1 MTEGKIIK
9 HYREKQQLT
18 QRELGQGICSV
29 THLSKIERGITEYS
43 PEIIDLLCERLQINM
58 ATEVER
64 FHKTQRK
71 LNEWHGAMVMQR
83 TEEAET
89 LKAQIEQEPL
99 KDLPDYKIPYPLL
112 LIRSHL
118 YNNDLKPAA
127 RLIRD
132 IQKDEYAS
140 LYVRNYFKHLQG
152 IYYFLS
158 GQFLDC
164 IGVLTEIDESEYT
177 EQEYYYH
184 LALAYHSIHSS
195 IIAYYYA
202 EKALQYFRK
211 TLNLV
216 RIIDTE
222 TLMLIQLSVNEP
234 HHFAV
239 AKQSYENLIKAC
251 ELCGSMD
258 RKYKLLHNLAYEH
271 LRRGLY
277 GEAADLFEQVMEL
290 LSGPDHSFYLTVL
303 DCYITSCM
311 GAKRL
316 PVSELLA
323 LTYQGLT
330 LARDRKDSR
339 AINFNLLILSLK
351 EDWGPYYRYIE
362 EEALPYFRSNGD
374 TYTIE
379 RYERKL
385 LSYYL
390 KSGERDKALE
400 LSLTMI
406 SGMSSGLEDY

>member
-18 QRELGQGICSV
+18 QRELGHGICSV

-43 PEIIDLLCERLQINM
+43 SEIIDLLCGRLNINM
-58 ATEVER
+58 ATEIER
-64 FHKTQRK
+64 FHMTQRK
-71 LNEWHGAMVMQR
+71 LNEWHDAMVMQR
-83 TEEAET
+83 TKEAEI
-89 LKAQIEQEPL
+89 LKEQIEQETL

-112 LIRSHL
+112 LTRYYL
-118 YNNDLKPAA
+118 YNNDLKPASG
-127 RLIRD
+127 LIRD
-132 IQKDEYAS
+132 IGKDEYAS
-140 LYVRNYFKHLQG
+140 PYVRNYFKHLQG

-158 GQFLDC
+158 GKFLEC
-164 IGVLTEIDESEYT
+164 IGVLTEIDEPEYT
-177 EQEYYYH
+177 EQEYFYH
-184 LALAYHSIHSS
+184 LALAYHSIHSN
-195 IIAYYYA
+195 IIAYYYG

-222 TLMLIQLSVNEP
+222 TLLLIQLSVNEP
-234 HHFAV
+234 HYFSI

-251 ELCGSMD
+251 ELCGSID
-258 RKYKLLHNLAYEH
+258 RKYKLLHNLAFEH
-271 LRRGLY
+271 MRRGLY
-277 GEAADLFEQVMEL
+277 DEAADLFEQVMEL
-290 LSGPDHSFYLTVL
+290 ISGPDHSFYLTVL

-330 LARDRKDSR
+330 LATERTDNR
-339 AINFNLLILSLK
+339 AINFNLLMLSLK
-351 EDWGPYYRYIE
+351 EDWQPYYRYIE
-362 EEALPYFRSNGD
+362 EEALPHFRSNGD
-374 TYTIE
+374 TYAIE

-390 KSGERDKALE
+390 KSGERDKALD
-400 LSLTMI
+400 LSLSMI
-406 SGMSSGLEDY
+406 GGMSNGLENY

>member
-43 PEIIDLLCERLQINM
+43 PEIIDLLCERLHINM
-58 ATEVER
+58 ASEVER
-64 FHKTQRK
+64 FRETQRK
-71 LNEWHGAMVMQR
+71 LNEWHNAMLMQR
-83 TEEAET
+83 TGEAEILKETIERET
-89 LKAQIEQEPL
+89 LR
-99 KDLPDYKIPYPLL
+99 DLPDYKIPYPLL
-112 LIRSHL
+112 LIRYYLH
-118 YNNDLKPAA
+118 NNDLKPAY

-140 LYVRNYFKHLQG
+140 PYVRNYFKHLQG

-158 GQFLDC
+158 GKFLDC
-164 IGVLTEIDESEYT
+164 IGVLTEIDESEYI

-184 LALAYHSIHSS
+184 LALAYHSIHSN
-195 IIAYYYA
+195 IIAYYYG

-234 HHFAV
+234 HSFKI

-251 ELCGSMD
+251 DLCGAMD
-258 RKYKLLHNLAYEH
+258 RKYKLLHNLAFEH
-271 LRRGLY
+271 MRRGMND
-277 GEAADLFEQVMEL
+277 EAADLFVQVMEL
-290 LSGPDHSFYLTVL
+290 VGDQSHPFYLTVL
-303 DCYITSCM
+303 DCYITSCAN
-311 GAKRL
+311 AKRL

-323 LTYQGLT
+323 LSYQGLT
-330 LARDRKDSR
+330 LAREREDNRE
-339 AINFNLLILSLK
+339 INFNLLILSLK
-351 EDWGPYYRYIE
+351 EDWQPYYRYIE
-362 EEALPYFRSNGD
+362 EEALPHFRSNGD

-385 LSYYL
+385 MSYYL
-390 KSGERDKALE
+390 ERGEREKALE
-400 LSLTMI
+400 LSLSI
-406 SGMSSGLEDY
+406 VSSMSSGLEDY

>member
-43 PEIIDLLCERLQINM
+43 PEIIDLLCERLHIEM

-64 FHKTQRK
+64 FHETQRQ
-71 LNEWHGAMVMQR
+71 LNEWHNAMVMQR
-83 TEEAET
+83 SKEAET

-112 LIRSHL
+112 LIRYHL
-118 YNNDLKPAA
+118 YNSDLKPAQ
-127 RLIRD
+127 RLIREF
-132 IQKDEYAS
+132 QKEEYAS
-140 LYVRNYFKHLQG
+140 TYVRNYFKHLQG

-158 GQFLDC
+158 GKFLDC
-164 IGVLTEIDESEYT
+164 IGVLTDIDESEYT
-177 EQEYYYH
+177 EQEFYYH
-184 LALAYHSIHSS
+184 LALAYHSIHSN
-195 IIAYYYA
+195 IIAYYYG

-222 TLMLIQLSVNEP
+222 SLLLIQLSVNEP
-234 HHFAV
+234 HYFAI

-271 LRRGLY
+271 MRRGLY
-277 GEAADLFEQVMEL
+277 DAAAGLFRQVMEL
-290 LSGPDHSFYLTVL
+290 VSDSNHPFYLTAL
-303 DCYITSCM
+303 DCYITSCA

-330 LARDRKDSR
+330 LALERKDNR
-339 AINFNLLILSLK
+339 TINFNLLVLSLK
-351 EDWGPYYRYIE
+351 EEWQTYYRYIE
-362 EEALPYFRSNGD
+362 EEALPHFRSHGD
-374 TYTIE
+374 TYQIE

-385 LSYYL
+385 LDHYL
-390 KSGERDKALE
+390 KSGERDKALD
-400 LSLTMI
+400 LSLSIIGAI
-406 SGMSSGLEDY
+406 STGLEDY

>member
-9 HYREKQQLT
+9 HYREKQHLT
-18 QRELGQGICSV
+18 QGELGQGICSV

-43 PEIIDLLCERLQINM
+43 PEIIDLLCDRLQIDM
-58 ATEVER
+58 AAEVER
-64 FHKTQRK
+64 FVQTQRK
-71 LNEWHGAMVMQR
+71 LNDWHNAMVMQR
-83 TEEAET
+83 TQEAEA
-89 LKAQIEQEPL
+89 LKAQMERETL
-99 KDLPDYKIPYPLL
+99 RDLPDYKIPYPLL
-112 LIRSHL
+112 LIRYHL
-118 YNNDLKPAA
+118 YNNDLKPALQ
-127 RLIRD
+127 LIRE
-132 IQKDEYAS
+132 IQKAELPS
-140 LYVRNYFKHLQG
+140 PYVRNYFRHLQG

-211 TLNLV
+211 TLNLI

-222 TLMLIQLSVNEP
+222 TLMLIQLSVKEP
-234 HHFAV
+234 HSFAI
-239 AKQSYENLIKAC
+239 ANQSYENLIKAC
-251 ELCGSMD
+251 ELCGSAD

-271 LRRGLY
+271 MRRGLY
-277 GEAADLFEQVMEL
+277 DEAAEGFSQVMEL
-290 LSGPDHSFYLTVL
+290 VGGPEHPFYLSVL
-303 DCYITSCM
+303 DCYITSCV

-316 PVSELLA
+316 PVSGLLA

-330 LARDRKDSR
+330 LARERKDSR
-339 AINFNLLILSLK
+339 EINFNLLILSLK
-351 EDWGPYYRYIE
+351 EDWQPYYRYIE

-400 LSLTMI
+400 LSLSMI
-406 SGMSSGLEDY
+406 SGMSSGLEEY

>member
-18 QRELGQGICSV
+18 QRELGHGICSV

-43 PEIIDLLCERLQINM
+43 SEIIDLLCGRLNINM
-58 ATEVER
+58 ATEIER
-64 FHKTQRK
+64 FHMTQRK
-71 LNEWHGAMVMQR
+71 LNEWHDAMVMQR
-83 TEEAET
+83 TKEAEI
-89 LKAQIEQEPL
+89 LKEQIERETL

-112 LIRSHL
+112 LTRYYL
-118 YNNDLKPAA
+118 YNNDLKPAS

-132 IQKDEYAS
+132 IGKDEYAS
-140 LYVRNYFKHLQG
+140 PYVRNYFKHLQG

-158 GQFLDC
+158 GKFLEC
-164 IGVLTEIDESEYT
+164 IGVLTEIDEPEYT
-177 EQEYYYH
+177 EQEYFYH
-184 LALAYHSIHSS
+184 LALAYHSIHSN
-195 IIAYYYA
+195 IVAYYYG

-222 TLMLIQLSVNEP
+222 TLLLIQLSVNEP
-234 HHFAV
+234 HYFSI

-251 ELCGSMD
+251 ELCGSID
-258 RKYKLLHNLAYEH
+258 RKYKLLHNLAFEH
-271 LRRGLY
+271 MRRGLY
-277 GEAADLFEQVMEL
+277 DEAADLFEQVMEL
-290 LSGPDHSFYLTVL
+290 ISGPDHSFYLTVL

-330 LARDRKDSR
+330 LATERTDSR
-339 AINFNLLILSLK
+339 AINFNLLMLSLK
-351 EDWGPYYRYIE
+351 EDWQPYYRYIE
-362 EEALPYFRSNGD
+362 EEALPHFRRNGD
-374 TYTIE
+374 TYAIE

-390 KSGERDKALE
+390 KSGERDKALD
-400 LSLTMI
+400 LSLSMI
-406 SGMSSGLEDY
+406 SGMSSGLENY